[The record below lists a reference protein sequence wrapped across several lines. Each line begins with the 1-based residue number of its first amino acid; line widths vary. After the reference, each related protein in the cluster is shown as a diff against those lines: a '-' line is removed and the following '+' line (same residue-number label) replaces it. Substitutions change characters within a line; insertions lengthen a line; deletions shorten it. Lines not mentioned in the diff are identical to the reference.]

1 MKNIFR
7 SFDEFQEELSNVI
20 NFHDMVNDT
29 IVSMLKVT
37 GPVYV
42 PEEEQD
48 DYRFSYLDLDDTYT
62 TKAVMIDPTD
72 PGKYCLSVTSDYDG
86 KTRLIYLDDINNDI
100 VIEQEIIGLVFDTF
114 NNSHLSDK
122 KNKYILKNVKY

>member
-42 PEEEQD
+42 PEE
-48 DYRFSYLDLDDTYT
+48 DTPPL
-62 TKAVMIDPTD
+62 K
-72 PGKYCLSVTSDYDG
+72 
-86 KTRLIYLDDINNDI
+86 
-100 VIEQEIIGLVFDTF
+100 E
-114 NNSHLSDK
+114 
-122 KNKYILKNVKY
+122 YI